1 MKKHTFKQAASQ
13 GAKQGAKKAAK
24 QLWKKINPQWRK
36 KQKGDALVQE
46 PSAGRV
52 SDGASWTYKKCWKRQ
67 GQSFIGQDISTWG
80 QAPSS
85 KHCVARGDPGINRL
99 DRITKQH
106 DIDYGKARH
115 LKDKHKA
122 DRTMIAR
129 INKLLGRKTRTE
141 GIVKKV
147 M

>member
-24 QLWKKINPQWRK
+24 QLWKKFNPQWRK

-52 SDGASWTYKKCWKRQ
+52 SDGASLTYKKCWKRQ

-80 QAPSS
+80 QAPSYKTVWRVEIQAS
-85 KHCVARGDPGINRL
+85 
-99 DRITKQH
+99 
-106 DIDYGKARH
+106 IDW
-115 LKDKHKA
+115 
-122 DRTMIAR
+122 
-129 INKLLGRKTRTE
+129 TE
-141 GIVKKV
+141 LPSSVTSTTVKPAT
-147 M
+147 